1 MHGKSL
7 TQHTRQTAEEGVT
20 SCSGKRQTEREDE
33 RQTETGEKNEEQ
45 VRQDAGGS
53 KTAIRT
59 FSRDCGTRKH
69 AGADILKHNGNSHFG
84 RGGRSLIFTALLL

>member
-33 RQTETGEKNEEQ
+33 RQTETGEKDEEQ
-45 VRQDAGGS
+45 VRQDA
-53 KTAIRT
+53 
-59 FSRDCGTRKH
+59 
-69 AGADILKHNGNSHFG
+69 
-84 RGGRSLIFTALLL
+84 